1 MMIPITVRSTEQFLR
16 AVPNTL
22 REGALALGATKWRAV
37 ATVVIPAALPGVMTG
52 VMLAL
57 ARVAGEAAPLLFTA
71 FGNQFWS
78 PGWNQPTA
86 SLPDTIY
93 KYATSA
99 YEEWH
104 EQAWAAGLVLLLLV
118 LTVNI
123 VSRFMLRRQIHVS
136 RG

>member
-1 MMIPITVRSTEQFLR
+1 
-16 AVPNTL
+16 
-22 REGALALGATKWRAV
+22 
-37 ATVVIPAALPGVMTG
+37 
-52 VMLAL
+52 MLAL

-86 SLPDTIY
+86 ALPDTIY
-93 KYATSA
+93 KYATSP

-123 VSRFMLRRQIHVS
+123 VSRFMLRRRLNVS